1 MGQGEVRWGSGDGV
15 QTMGLSK
22 DGKDD
27 GKDHRGT
34 AGRCVETMPGLAPDC
49 KDMVARALC

>member
-1 MGQGEVRWGSGDGV
+1 MGEGQVRWGSGDEV

-22 DGKDD
+22 DGEDD
-27 GKDHRGT
+27 GKDHTGR
-34 AGRCVETMPGLAPDC
+34 AGRCVETMPGLAPGC